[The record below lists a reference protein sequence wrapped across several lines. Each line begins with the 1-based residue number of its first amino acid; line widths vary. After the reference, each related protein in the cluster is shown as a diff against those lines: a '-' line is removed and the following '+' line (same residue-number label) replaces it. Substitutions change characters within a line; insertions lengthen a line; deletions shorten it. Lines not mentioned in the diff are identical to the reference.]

1 MSALIALPM
10 ALASADQGLILTG
23 AICTRVIRIRSRP
36 PPPAKIS

>member
-23 AICTRVIRIRSRP
+23 GDLHQGHKDQEQTA
-36 PPPAKIS
+36 PAG